1 MTNSRELFQEELE
14 RLLADPRIRKLES
27 FPQHNG
33 SNTLKHCE
41 AVAERSFELAEK
53 LGWDIDEK
61 ELARGAMLHDYYQYV
76 IKEQGISAYKH
87 GTSHPAIAMTKADKD
102 FKLTRK
108 EKNIIRGHM
117 WPLTF
122 LHPPKSREAL
132 LVCLADK
139 DVAAKEFAKPEI
151 GKVRKAAKRVKDIV
165 LD

>member
-14 RLLADPRIRKLES
+14 RLLADPRIRKLEN

-87 GTSHPAIAMTKADKD
+87 GTSHPAIAM
-102 FKLTRK
+102 RK
-108 EKNIIRGHM
+108 
-117 WPLTF
+117 
-122 LHPPKSREAL
+122 
-132 LVCLADK
+132 ADK

>member
-1 MTNSRELFQEELE
+1 
-14 RLLADPRIRKLES
+14 
-27 FPQHNG
+27 
-33 SNTLKHCE
+33 
-41 AVAERSFELAEK
+41 
-53 LGWDIDEK
+53 
-61 ELARGAMLHDYYQYV
+61 
-76 IKEQGISAYKH
+76 
-87 GTSHPAIAMTKADKD
+87 MTKADKD
-102 FKLTRK
+102 FKLTNK

-122 LHPPKSREAL
+122 LHPPKSREAF

>member
-14 RLLADPRIRKLES
+14 RLLADPRIRKLEN

-87 GTSHPAIAMTKADKD
+87 GTSHPAIAMRKADHHK
-102 FKLTRK
+102 RP
-108 EKNIIRGHM
+108 H
-117 WPLTF
+117 
-122 LHPPKSREAL
+122 
-132 LVCLADK
+132 
-139 DVAAKEFAKPEI
+139 VAAYLPASAQIQGGVPRMP
-151 GKVRKAAKRVKDIV
+151 G
-165 LD
+165 